1 MNKVEF
7 TSTLKRALDG
17 LPAETAAKTLA
28 YYEQCFVNGAMAG
41 RSEEEIAEELGDPR
55 KIALT
60 LRANSHLK
68 TFEKRPVNALRV
80 LVSALGLGIFN
91 LFMLVPAVVYTALV
105 ACVYAAALAFYVSGI
120 AITATGLAGANEVI
134 LDGPLSG
141 LIAEL
146 GEEVDFSAPS
156 NRTRIHIGEHGI
168 HITDEPREEHEA
180 GDIVAAAAQA
190 GAAAREAGKTAAQ
203 QAAMAARAAAVAATE
218 AAAEAATD
226 VASVEREVHQRARKA
241 VEQAA
246 EAEVAAQMASEAA
259 TSAATSAATAQA
271 EAQARADGRRDA
283 IDEAWSRRRDTAI
296 GRGELL
302 ARKGLHITA
311 DLDETSRTRQ
321 VLVGLGLV
329 LGGIALFLVALVVTK
344 YSWTAIK
351 RYIQMNISLLKG
363 G

>member
-41 RSEEEIAEELGDPR
+41 RSEEEIAGELGDPR

-91 LFMLVPAVVYTALV
+91 LFMLVPALVYAALV

-146 GEEVDFSAPS
+146 GDEVDFSAPS

-168 HITDEPREEHEA
+168 HITDEPREEEEG
-180 GDIVAAAAQA
+180 GDIVASAAQA
-190 GAAAREAGKTAAQ
+190 GAAARDAGKTAAQ
-203 QAAMAARAAAVAATE
+203 QAAAAARAAAQAATE
-218 AAAEAATD
+218 AAAEAASD
-226 VASVEREVHQRARKA
+226 VASGEHETAQRARKA

-246 EAEVAAQMASEAA
+246 EAQVAAEAAADAA
-259 TSAATSAATAQA
+259 TSAAAAQA
-271 EAQARADGRRDA
+271 EAQGPVDSRRDTTG
-283 IDEAWSRRRDTAI
+283 EARERRRDTAI

-311 DLDETSRTRQ
+311 DLDESSRARQ